1 MSGGNKRFRPGE
13 DALLEGMRRTCMFS
27 HLSER
32 DLWRVAQLME
42 PVPFQPGDRL
52 GAAESEPTQALYVV
66 TKGRVVRR
74 RHGRLVDESG
84 FGMGD
89 LEKPYGGR
97 KKPRAQ
103 PNDGLASMND
113 EEEEEEEAAPVEIP
127 DRRGSPAS
135 GVIETVGT
143 GQKLSAF
150 GTLHALGEEPAF
162 ATTSA
167 ATDGLAWRL
176 SSADLRRIFQEP
188 TVARGIAGGLA
199 AEIFRMSEQYRT
211 PLLEQPPQ
219 VVNVAAVSVAASFEA
234 YYRSALNSL
243 MNASLT
249 GQRGAMFPNM
259 HVQIPTR
266 VLYINGFKATRQ
278 WLTNEVD
285 ARTQHQADDGDSRS
299 YLLLVP
305 ALLPGVLMTPISG
318 VLEASNA
325 GHSNPE
331 PLYRRAFRGFV
342 PRCLREVIFGV
353 GLNQLSDYCEERV
366 PESFA
371 TSKVLRNAVG
381 SLVAGL
387 FAGYLS
393 HVPHNLST
401 MKLLQPQ
408 VRAYA
413 VS

>member
-1 MSGGNKRFRPGE
+1 MVGGAAGVAAEDCSLSTQELSPDFKELIPLGLKMNACSLSQLRAFGEAFPGGEIGVRFNPGLGSGGTGKTNVGGPSSSFGIWHEAKDEVAAIAEEFGLKVVRVHTHIGSGSDP
-13 DALLEGMRRTCMFS
+13 AV
-27 HLSER
+27 
-32 DLWRVAQLME
+32 WQRVAGMSLDL
-42 PVPFQPGDRL
+42 VRL
-52 GAAESEPTQALYVV
+52 FPAVTTLNLGGGYKVGRMAGEKSTELSVV
-66 TKGRVVRR
+66 G
-74 RHGRLVDESG
+74 
-84 FGMGD
+84 
-89 LEKPYGGR
+89 
-97 KKPRAQ
+97 
-103 PNDGLASMND
+103 
-113 EEEEEEEAAPVEIP
+113 APV
-127 DRRGSPAS
+127 
-135 GVIETVGT
+135 
-143 GQKLSAF
+143 
-150 GTLHALGEEPAF
+150 
-162 ATTSA
+162 A
-167 ATDGLAWRL
+167 AA
-176 SSADLRRIFQEP
+176 
-188 TVARGIAGGLA
+188 
-199 AEIFRMSEQYRT
+199 
-211 PLLEQPPQ
+211 
-219 VVNVAAVSVAASFEA
+219 FEA

-249 GQRGAMFPNM
+249 GTKSALFPNM